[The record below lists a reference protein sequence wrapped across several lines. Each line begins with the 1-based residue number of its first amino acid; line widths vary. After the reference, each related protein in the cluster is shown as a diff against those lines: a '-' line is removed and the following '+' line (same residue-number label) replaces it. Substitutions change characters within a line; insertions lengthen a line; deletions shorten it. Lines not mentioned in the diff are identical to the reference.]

1 MLSCKTLSSRRT
13 TCLIFS
19 YHAIPLSSAGKCQ
32 NFWLLLNSPEAPL
45 GAGGIASTI
54 CGVRLPS

>member
-1 MLSCKTLSSRRT
+1 MLSCKTHSSRRT
-13 TCLIFS
+13 TRLLFS
-19 YHAIPLSSAGKCQ
+19 YQAFPLSPAGKRQ

-45 GAGGIASTI
+45 GAGGIVSTI